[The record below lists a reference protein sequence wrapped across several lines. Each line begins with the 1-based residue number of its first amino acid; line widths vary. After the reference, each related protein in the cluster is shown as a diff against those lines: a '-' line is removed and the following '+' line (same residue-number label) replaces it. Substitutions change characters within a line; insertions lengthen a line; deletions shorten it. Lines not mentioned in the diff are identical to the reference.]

1 MDAAK
6 KTALEQ
12 RVVLGLVGLF
22 AVTFFIG
29 PLRGLGLFAR
39 RAPVSPAMEKVSVAE
54 PLSVMMQPQWQQ
66 ADRQAGAQDATRPA
80 SAPTDGPRYTAQHL
94 RDPLKSLLPAEPSQQ
109 EPAAATTS
117 AAGTPSAPPPSSP
130 PPALEVQGMIWDA
143 AEPQVIIDDRVYGID
158 DMVNGGRIQ
167 AIDRDGV
174 TVDYQGQSVS
184 YAPSR

>member
-12 RVVLGLVGLF
+12 RVVLGLAGLF

-39 RAPVSPAMEKVSVAE
+39 RAPGSPAMEKVSVAK

-66 ADRQAGAQDATRPA
+66 ADRQVGAQDATRPA

-94 RDPLKSLLPAEPSQQ
+94 RDPLKSLLPKPIAQ
-109 EPAAATTS
+109 
-117 AAGTPSAPPPSSP
+117 PSAQPNVRPVATSTSPADASVSP
-130 PPALEVQGMIWDA
+130 PTLKVQGMVWGGEA
-143 AEPQVIIDDRVYGID
+143 PKAVINNRVYGVD
-158 DMVNGGRIQ
+158 DMVNGGRIV
-167 AIDRDGV
+167 AIDHQGV
-174 TVDYQGQSVS
+174 TIDYQGRSVH